1 MRRRKRAK
9 PSGGVQMFSF
19 LDAMICTMGALLV
32 LLHAFAR
39 HGQIEVAQK
48 AEARL
53 DSGQIK
59 AAREDL
65 EWRITQL
72 KQSRDKTAAD
82 LAAER
87 LKLSHVED
95 HERRLREQLRNLSIA
110 ADEMNRLKASGAG
123 EHKHLADELERA
135 RQELEASRQ
144 AVEEGRHKSA
154 PAASA
159 YSVVPYEGP
168 NSTRRRPIYIEC
180 RKDSV
185 VLQPEGIALMPEDF
199 AGTLGPGN
207 VLASALRATSEY
219 LARQSGG
226 QKQEEPYPLLLVR
239 PEGIES
245 YYAARAALD
254 SWAAEFGYELVG
266 ADWTLKFPDPDP
278 RLADLT
284 RQVVVEARQRHQA
297 YLASVPATVRKRGRA
312 VYHASSHGGFS
323 RAGGGP
329 GGGAGGSEPGGWD
342 SLGSNWARRQR
353 AATSGGG
360 GAGEFGPD
368 GSWSGGGDQSGSG
381 DQRFAAGSG
390 GRYANGSSG
399 GNREPGGSHLAGGGN
414 PGGTQQGSGSNPG
427 GSGGPNGNFDPSGR
441 GGSQPGGNS
450 PGQFADGGQE
460 AGQGESGDR
469 SGDRSSARGGSGSS
483 TTAGGPAGSPSAL
496 AAAGGS
502 QRSGQS
508 RSGQSSSGSQ
518 AGGNSSSAGGSSQG
532 SENQGSMSGGAAG
545 SADQAQANGMPSPT
559 LNINRN
565 RPQAIAKARGR
576 DWGLPESGPAAVS
589 ATRPIAVECY
599 NDHIVILPDAQNEPR
614 REVRL
619 GANTQESMDELVSN
633 VWQHMKSWGVAGKG
647 MYWRPTLWVDV
658 KPGAADRY
666 ADMKALLAES
676 GLDVRERQPR
686 PTATRPTAPRPTAGR
701 PLLNPAP
708 R

>member
-53 DSGQIK
+53 DSAQIK

-110 ADEMNRLKASGAG
+110 AEEMNRLKASGVD

-135 RQELEASRQ
+135 RHELEASRQ

-180 RKDSV
+180 RKESV
-185 VLQPEGIALMPEDF
+185 ILQPEGVMLMPEDF

-297 YLASVPATVRKRGRA
+297 YLASVPATIRKRGRA

-329 GGGAGGSEPGGWD
+329 GGGAGGSGPEGWD

-360 GAGEFGPD
+360 AGEFGPD
-368 GSWSGGGDQSGSG
+368 GSSSGGGDQTGSG
-381 DQRFAAGSG
+381 DQRFAGGSG
-390 GRYANGSSG
+390 GPYANGSNGSS
-399 GNREPGGSHLAGGGN
+399 REPGGSHLAGGNYPG
-414 PGGTQQGSGSNPG
+414 GGTQPG
-427 GSGGPNGNFDPSGR
+427 GGGNLAGGGGPNGNFDPSGR
-441 GGSQPGGNS
+441 SASGPNGNS
-450 PGQFADGGQE
+450 SGQFAEGGQE

-469 SGDRSSARGGSGSS
+469 SGARGGSSS
-483 TTAGGPAGSPSAL
+483 SATAGGPAGSPSAL

-508 RSGQSSSGSQ
+508 RTGQSSSGSQ
-518 AGGNSSSAGGSSQG
+518 AGDNSSSAGGSSQG
-532 SENQGSMSGGAAG
+532 SENQGSVSGGAAG

-565 RPQAIAKARGR
+565 RPQAIARSRGR

-686 PTATRPTAPRPTAGR
+686 PTASRPTGSRPTAGR